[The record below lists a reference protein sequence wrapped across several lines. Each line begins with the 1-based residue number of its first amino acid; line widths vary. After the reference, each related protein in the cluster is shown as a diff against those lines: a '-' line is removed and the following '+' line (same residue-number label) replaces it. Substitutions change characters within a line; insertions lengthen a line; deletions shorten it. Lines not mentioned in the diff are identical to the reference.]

1 MENQGGES
9 GSEGLLAR
17 LGRATAAIEDTLLVL
32 MLAAMILLAGSQ
44 IVLRNFWDIGL
55 AWGDPLLRVSVL
67 WIGLLGAM
75 AATRDDNHISI
86 DILYRLLPIAGK
98 NISRAITDLF
108 TAVVCG
114 YVAWYGGLLVA
125 LEKREESIVF
135 ASVPAW
141 IAELIIPVGFG
152 VMALRFLTSF
162 VLRLLGKLKVTVTDD
177 ANDLT

>member
-9 GSEGLLAR
+9 GSEGLLVR
-17 LGRATAAIEDTLLVL
+17 FGRATAAVEDALLVL

-86 DILYRLLPIAGK
+86 DILYRLLPVTGK

-114 YVAWYGGLLVA
+114 YIAWHGGLLVA
-125 LEKREESIVF
+125 LEKQDESIVF

-141 IAELIIPVGFG
+141 ITELIIPVGFG
-152 VMALRFLTSF
+152 VMALRFLTYF
-162 VLRLLGKLKVTVTDD
+162 VLRLFGKLKVPVTDD
-177 ANDLT
+177 GNDPT

>member
-1 MENQGGES
+1 MENQGG
-9 GSEGLLAR
+9 GSDPEGLIAR
-17 LGRATAAIEDTLLVL
+17 FGRAVAAVEDALLVL
-32 MLAAMILLAGSQ
+32 MLAAMILLAASQ
-44 IVLRNFWDIGL
+44 ILLRNFWDIGL

-98 NISRAITDLF
+98 NISRTITDLF
-108 TAVVCG
+108 SAVVCG
-114 YVAWYGGLLVA
+114 YVAWSGGLLVA

-141 IAELIIPVGFG
+141 VAELIIPVGFG
-152 VMALRFLTSF
+152 IMALRFLTSF
-162 VLRLLGKLKVTVTDD
+162 VLRLSGKLKVRVTDPD
-177 ANDLT
+177 NDPT

>member
-86 DILYRLLPIAGK
+86 DLLYRLLPIAGK

-125 LEKREESIVF
+125 LEKREESIVL

-141 IAELIIPVGFG
+141 IADLIIPVGFG
-152 VMALRFLTSF
+152 VMAFRFPRAVGLALPGNLKGQVTHC
-162 VLRLLGKLKVTVTDD
+162 RL
-177 ANDLT
+177 

>member
-9 GSEGLLAR
+9 GSERLLAR
-17 LGRATAAIEDTLLVL
+17 LGRAIAAIEDAILVL
-32 MLAAMILLAGSQ
+32 MLSAMILLAGSQ

-86 DILYRLLPIAGK
+86 DLLYRLLPIFGK
-98 NISRAITDLF
+98 NISRMITDLF

-114 YVAWYGGLLVA
+114 FVAWSGGLLVA

-135 ASVPAW
+135 AGVPAW
-141 IAELIIPVGFG
+141 IAELIIPIGFA
-152 VMALRFLTSF
+152 VMTLRFLTSF
-162 VLRLLGKLKVTVTDD
+162 VQRLFGKLKVPLTDNG
-177 ANDLT
+177 NDLT

>member
-1 MENQGGES
+1 MENQDGES

-17 LGRATAAIEDTLLVL
+17 LGRAIAAIEDALLVL

-75 AATRDDNHISI
+75 AATRDDNHIKI
-86 DILYRLLPIAGK
+86 DILYRLLPITGK
-98 NISRAITDLF
+98 HISRTITDLF

-114 YVAWYGGLLVA
+114 SVAWYGGLLVA
-125 LEKREESIVF
+125 LERREESIVF

-162 VLRLLGKLKVTVTDD
+162 VLRLLGKLKIPVMDD
-177 ANDLT
+177 GNDLT

>member
-9 GSEGLLAR
+9 GSEGLLVR
-17 LGRATAAIEDTLLVL
+17 LGRATAAIEDALLVL

-55 AWGDPLLRVSVL
+55 AWGDPLLRLSVL

-86 DILYRLLPIAGK
+86 DILYRLLPTTGK
-98 NISRAITDLF
+98 NVSRTITDLF
-108 TAVVCG
+108 TAVVCAL
-114 YVAWYGGLLVA
+114 VAWHGGLLVA
-125 LEKREESIVF
+125 LEKRDESIVF

-152 VMALRFLTSF
+152 VMALRLLTSC
-162 VLRLLGKLKVTVTDD
+162 VLRVFGELKITDD
-177 ANDLT
+177 SDDPT

>member
-1 MENQGGES
+1 MKHKGAES
-9 GSEGLLAR
+9 HSEGLWVR
-17 LGRATAAIEDTLLVL
+17 FGRASAAVEDAILVL
-32 MLAAMILLAGSQ
+32 MLAAMILLAVSQ

-67 WIGLLGAM
+67 WVGLLGAM

-86 DILYRLLPIAGK
+86 DILYRLLPITGK
-98 NISRAITDLF
+98 NISRALTDLF

-114 YVAWYGGLLVA
+114 TVAWYGSLLVA

-135 ASVPAW
+135 ANVPAW

-152 VMALRFLTSF
+152 VMALRLLASF
-162 VLRLLGKLKVTVTDD
+162 VLRLLGKREVPVTADGNGPT
-177 ANDLT
+177 

>member
-1 MENQGGES
+1 MKNQGGEP

-108 TAVVCG
+108 TSVVCG

-141 IAELIIPVGFG
+141 ITELIIPVGFG

-162 VLRLLGKLKVTVTDD
+162 VLRLLGKLKVPVTDD
-177 ANDLT
+177 GNDLT